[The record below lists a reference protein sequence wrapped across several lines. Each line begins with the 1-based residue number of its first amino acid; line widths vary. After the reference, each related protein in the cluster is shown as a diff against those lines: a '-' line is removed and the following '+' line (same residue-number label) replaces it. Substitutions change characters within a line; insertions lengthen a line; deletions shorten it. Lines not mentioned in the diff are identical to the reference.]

1 MDKTRIG
8 VLLTHFE
15 MIGNMMEHS
24 SFDVLNTLILDMLI
38 VINNLGT
45 IKLEISVRTL
55 PVKFA

>member
-1 MDKTRIG
+1 
-8 VLLTHFE
+8 

-45 IKLEISVRTL
+45 IKLEISADITC
-55 PVKFA
+55 